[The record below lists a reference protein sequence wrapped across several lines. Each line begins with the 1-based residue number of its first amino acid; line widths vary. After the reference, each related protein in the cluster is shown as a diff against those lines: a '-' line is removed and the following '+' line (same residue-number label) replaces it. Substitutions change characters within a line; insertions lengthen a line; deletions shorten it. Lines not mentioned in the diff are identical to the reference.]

1 MCLYQHRSS
10 VKQFC
15 SFKISLRIL
24 KNRFITSFLISSY
37 VSKYNLSMFFNY
49 FDIVFMV
56 VSIYLSS
63 LRTSET
69 ESWSSSF
76 RFHFLSPPYD
86 RYTTHYNPR
95 APPIIRKS
103 YPPKNEQNIEYSS
116 ESFYMYVFFVL
127 WCLIFLIYP
136 FVIVIPQSPL
146 QSGPLP
152 YSNCF
157 PIC

>member
-1 MCLYQHRSS
+1 MFFKCSLCS
-10 VKQFC
+10 VC
-15 SFKISLRIL
+15 SFCKLLCVSAPLKRQTIFFLVKISLRIL

-37 VSKYNLSMFFNY
+37 VSKYDLSMFFNY

-86 RYTTHYNPR
+86 RYLPLIITR
-95 APPIIRKS
+95 ARHLIRKS
-103 YPPKNEQNIEYSS
+103 DPPKKRTEHWVFLWKYLNV
-116 ESFYMYVFFVL
+116 FTCMYFFVL
-127 WCLIFLIYP
+127 WCLIF
-136 FVIVIPQSPL
+136 
-146 QSGPLP
+146 
-152 YSNCF
+152 
-157 PIC
+157 

>member
-1 MCLYQHRSS
+1 MSLSTISRCFLITLILY
-10 VKQFC
+10 
-15 SFKISLRIL
+15 LWL
-24 KNRFITSFLISSY
+24 YRFICQVYAHPRPKVGLQVFAFIFYLPPTIDTPLI
-37 VSKYNLSMFFNY
+37 
-49 FDIVFMV
+49 I
-56 VSIYLSS
+56 
-63 LRTSET
+63 T
-69 ESWSSSF
+69 
-76 RFHFLSPPYD
+76 
-86 RYTTHYNPR
+86 R
-95 APPIIRKS
+95 ARHLIRKS